1 MFWDVRHERSE
12 DIRIRIQPG
21 LHGTD
26 VWLCHLRM
34 IVHSREY
41 KTNQFFAEICNGLVD
56 IFSTEM
62 PGTAAD
68 GTQERNQPRS
78 NIARWADDQPDFV
91 VHELHAADFV
101 AQHGRK

>member
-34 IVHSREY
+34 IVHSHEG
-41 KTNQFFAEICNGLVD
+41 KSCKFFAERCKSFFD
-56 IFSTEM
+56 IVSIEM
-62 PGTAAD
+62 PGAAAD